1 MNTLIS
7 LNIKFN
13 DDCVTVSETL
23 NLYSRLY
30 SECQFLRNVTVKGPA
45 DKESEIADFKE
56 KITKKYRGK
65 LSFRLLPPRT
75 LIPLNILPEM
85 RDLIR

>member
-1 MNTLIS
+1 MIS

-30 SECQFLRNVTVKGPA
+30 SECQFLRNVTVKGPV

-56 KITKKYRGK
+56 KIAKKYREK
-65 LSFRLLPPRT
+65 LPFRIFPPRT
-75 LIPLNILPEM
+75 LIPLNFFPDMLELY
-85 RDLIR
+85 R